1 MKMIHALTAETEL
14 PPQGKRR
21 HFGTPLADEMPP
33 RSKLYSLA
41 PLASGTAEV
50 ESLTSYIIR
59 LAWAYRV
66 NPRLLVAQEILP
78 ELSKAH
84 YVQAVPSRLGSFSRT
99 HSMSINGAGEVARD
113 WAETLERL
121 TMRSDLRFLTLRAF
135 AHGLPT
141 WGLQRNIPQW
151 CPCCYDEWREQK
163 QPVYQPLI
171 WTLQAVTICLR
182 HAHPLIE
189 RCPFCQKAQSVLA
202 AKTLPG
208 CCTQC
213 GMWLGSVPNKEEEV
227 DAAMLG
233 WQRWV
238 ISAVEELSH
247 TNRTFG
253 SLPWNQLSQGIAA
266 CVEAVGGCRTLG
278 RLMKASK
285 MLFSSW
291 LNGQRAPSFSYV
303 LEVCYVL
310 NLSPLQLMTV
320 EPERLKKGLQSEMI
334 YRQLP
339 HTRYRT
345 PASKGNVAL
354 MQQFIQ
360 SVLSGDIE
368 PLPVRRVAR
377 HLGVGEKFLVGRFP
391 QECAQIA
398 THYQAYRAER
408 AKQRAM
414 QECLE
419 VRQAVL
425 TLDKQE
431 VAISRSQVIAL
442 LSNPHILRR
451 PEGKATWHAIRR
463 ERGLES

>member
-1 MKMIHALTAETEL
+1 
-14 PPQGKRR
+14 
-21 HFGTPLADEMPP
+21 
-33 RSKLYSLA
+33 
-41 PLASGTAEV
+41 
-50 ESLTSYIIR
+50 
-59 LAWAYRV
+59 
-66 NPRLLVAQEILP
+66 
-78 ELSKAH
+78 
-84 YVQAVPSRLGSFSRT
+84 
-99 HSMSINGAGEVARD
+99 
-113 WAETLERL
+113 
-121 TMRSDLRFLTLRAF
+121 
-135 AHGLPT
+135 
-141 WGLQRNIPQW
+141 
-151 CPCCYDEWREQK
+151 
-163 QPVYQPLI
+163 
-171 WTLQAVTICLR
+171 
-182 HAHPLIE
+182 
-189 RCPFCQKAQSVLA
+189 
-202 AKTLPG
+202 
-208 CCTQC
+208 
-213 GMWLGSVPNKEEEV
+213 
-227 DAAMLG
+227 
-233 WQRWV
+233 
-238 ISAVEELSH
+238 
-247 TNRTFG
+247 
-253 SLPWNQLSQGIAA
+253 
-266 CVEAVGGCRTLG
+266 
-278 RLMKASK
+278 MKASK

-354 MQQFIQ
+354 IQQFIQ

-398 THYQAYRAER
+398 TQYQAYRAER

>member
-1 MKMIHALTAETEL
+1 
-14 PPQGKRR
+14 
-21 HFGTPLADEMPP
+21 
-33 RSKLYSLA
+33 
-41 PLASGTAEV
+41 
-50 ESLTSYIIR
+50 
-59 LAWAYRV
+59 
-66 NPRLLVAQEILP
+66 
-78 ELSKAH
+78 
-84 YVQAVPSRLGSFSRT
+84 
-99 HSMSINGAGEVARD
+99 
-113 WAETLERL
+113 
-121 TMRSDLRFLTLRAF
+121 
-135 AHGLPT
+135 
-141 WGLQRNIPQW
+141 
-151 CPCCYDEWREQK
+151 
-163 QPVYQPLI
+163 
-171 WTLQAVTICLR
+171 
-182 HAHPLIE
+182 
-189 RCPFCQKAQSVLA
+189 
-202 AKTLPG
+202 
-208 CCTQC
+208 
-213 GMWLGSVPNKEEEV
+213 
-227 DAAMLG
+227 MLG

-266 CVEAVGGCRTLG
+266 CVEAVGGCRMLG

-320 EPERLKKGLQSEMI
+320 EPERLKKRVQSEAI

-339 HTRYRT
+339 HARHRM

-360 SVLSGDIE
+360 SVLSGEIG
-368 PLPVRRVAR
+368 PLPVRHVAR

-398 THYQAYRAER
+398 THYQAYRAEH
-408 AKQRAM
+408 AKQRVT

-425 TLDKQE
+425 TLDKQGE
-431 VAISRSQVIAL
+431 AISRSQVIAL

-451 PEGKATWHAIRR
+451 PEGKATWHTICR

>member
-1 MKMIHALTAETEL
+1 MVPMLL
-14 PPQGKRR
+14 RR
-21 HFGTPLADEMPP
+21 M
-33 RSKLYSLA
+33 
-41 PLASGTAEV
+41 
-50 ESLTSYIIR
+50 
-59 LAWAYRV
+59 
-66 NPRLLVAQEILP
+66 
-78 ELSKAH
+78 
-84 YVQAVPSRLGSFSRT
+84 
-99 HSMSINGAGEVARD
+99 AR
-113 WAETLERL
+113 
-121 TMRSDLRFLTLRAF
+121 
-135 AHGLPT
+135 
-141 WGLQRNIPQW
+141 
-151 CPCCYDEWREQK
+151 
-163 QPVYQPLI
+163 
-171 WTLQAVTICLR
+171 
-182 HAHPLIE
+182 
-189 RCPFCQKAQSVLA
+189 
-202 AKTLPG
+202 AK
-208 CCTQC
+208 
-213 GMWLGSVPNKEEEV
+213 
-227 DAAMLG
+227 
-233 WQRWV
+233 
-238 ISAVEELSH
+238 
-247 TNRTFG
+247 
-253 SLPWNQLSQGIAA
+253 AA
-266 CVEAVGGCRTLG
+266 CVSTAHMDTASRDDLPAARTPIDRTVPLLPESSVSTRSENVTWLLYAVRHVVRKRAKQRGGD
-278 RLMKASK
+278 
-285 MLFSSW
+285 FSSW

-398 THYQAYRAER
+398 THYQAYRAEH
-408 AKQRAM
+408 AKQRVT

-425 TLDKQE
+425 TLDKQGE
-431 VAISRSQVIAL
+431 AISRSQVIAL

-451 PEGKATWHAIRR
+451 PEGKATWHTICR

>member
-1 MKMIHALTAETEL
+1 MKMTHALTAETAL
-14 PPQGKRR
+14 TPQGKRR
-21 HFGTPLADEMPP
+21 RFGSPQAEEMPP
-33 RSKLYSLA
+33 RSKLYCLA
-41 PLASGTAEV
+41 PQGSGTAEV

-78 ELSKAH
+78 QLSKEH

-99 HSMSINGAGEVARD
+99 RSMSINGAGEVARD

-135 AHGLPT
+135 AYGLPT
-141 WGLQRNIPQW
+141 WGLQRTIPQW
-151 CPCCYDEWREQK
+151 CPRCYDEWREQK

-171 WTLQAVTICLR
+171 WTLQAVTVCMR
-182 HAHPLIE
+182 HAHPLVE
-189 RCPFCQKAQSVLA
+189 RCPFCQKAQSALA

-213 GMWLGSVPNKEEEV
+213 GVWLGSVASKEEEV
-227 DAAMLG
+227 DAAMLDWQG
-233 WQRWV
+233 WV
-238 ISAVEELSH
+238 MSAVEELYLAS
-247 TNRTFG
+247 RAFG
-253 SLPWNQLSQGIAA
+253 SLPWDQLSQGIAA
-266 CVEAVGGCRTLG
+266 CVEAVGGRRALG

-291 LNGQRAPSFSYV
+291 LNGQRTPSFSYV

-320 EPERLKKGLQSEMI
+320 EPERLKKGLQSWMI

-339 HTRYRT
+339 HARHRM

-360 SVLSGDIE
+360 SVLSGEIG
-368 PLPVRRVAR
+368 PLPVRHVAR

-398 THYQAYRAER
+398 TQYQAYRAER
-408 AKQRAM
+408 AKQRVT

-425 TLDKQE
+425 TLDKQG
-431 VAISRSQVIAL
+431 VAISRSQVVAR
-442 LSNPHILRR
+442 LSKPNILRR
-451 PEGKATWHAIRR
+451 PEGKATWHAICR
-463 ERGLES
+463 ERGLEL